1 MQNIMSKIKWFII
14 AAVAVALVGMT
25 VLGFFGFNNN
35 VDYRES
41 YELQVSLEHEAQS
54 DIDVMRD
61 TAEKFFVDNNINVV
75 DVQLVND
82 GAGLIYKLPNEIS
95 AENVSAFEKA
105 LTDKITTNEIT
116 VVVNNV
122 YVHNQLNPLTLLLA
136 YGIAVVAI
144 FVYML
149 IMNKLAS
156 AVAVICSSVVSVLLY
171 IAMMSIT
178 RIPAVPY
185 VEFMAMLAGI
195 IGAAVSVTL
204 VGSYKEKIDSAE
216 KGTCEQVANWVAKED
231 FKKCLY
237 VIIVTAIASVALLLC
252 FNIYM
257 ATLAA
262 SLMVASLVSVIT
274 AYFTTPMIWTA
285 IKGKNTKI

>member
-1 MQNIMSKIKWFII
+1 MSKIKWFII
-14 AAVAVALVGMT
+14 AALTVAFVGMT
-25 VLGFFGFNNN
+25 VLGFFGFNNT

-41 YELQVSLEHEAQS
+41 FEIQVSLEHEAQE
-54 DIDVMRD
+54 DAAKMKEAAD
-61 TAEKFFVDNNINVV
+61 KFFADNDISVV

-82 GAGLIYKLPNEIS
+82 GNGLIYKLSNEVDCANLESTI
-95 AENVSAFEKA
+95 
-105 LTDKITTNEIT
+105 DTTVAVT
-116 VVVNNV
+116 VVANKV
-122 YVHNQLNPLTLLLA
+122 YAHNQLNPLTLLLA

-156 AVAVICSSVVSVLLY
+156 AVAVICSSVISILLY
-171 IAMMSIT
+171 VSMMSIT

-185 VEFMAMLAGI
+185 LEIMAMLSGV

-204 VGSYKEKIDSAE
+204 VGSYKEKIGSAE
-216 KGTCEQVANWVAKED
+216 KATCEQVANVVAKED

-237 VIIVTAIASVALLLC
+237 VIVAVAIASLALLLC
-252 FNIYM
+252 FNTYM
-257 ATLAA
+257 AIMGAGLVIAG
-262 SLMVASLVSVIT
+262 LVSVVT
-274 AYFTTPMIWTA
+274 AYFVTPMIWTA